1 MKESTYK
8 RLLAQLPTKNPHI
21 CYSTYLPLVP
31 SFRENDW
38 EKNVSRVDLHKK
50 LVNVELNEDGT
61 KIIQKVESSEKLG
74 RGHKSGSRTLLE
86 DFLVSIDLENY
97 QALGKTLYTQGYLND
112 MSARTFLLEASELID
127 GKRLDDDELSEV
139 LKTWKILKEA

>member
-1 MKESTYK
+1 MNKMTHK
-8 RLLAQLPTKNPHI
+8 RLLDQLPENNPHI

-38 EKNVSRVDLHKK
+38 EKNLKRVELHKQ

-61 KIIQKVESSEKLG
+61 KVIHKVESSEKLG

-86 DFLVSIDLENY
+86 DFLVSIDLENFKV
-97 QALGKTLYTQGYLND
+97 LGEKLYSQGYLSD
-112 MSARTFLLEASELID
+112 LSARTFLLEASELID
-127 GKRLDDDELSEV
+127 GVRLTDEELSQV
-139 LKTWKILKEA
+139 IKQWKQ